1 MRADLLPIFAQYYT
15 ESESARPPGGFPS
28 MERSTEER
36 TRGNQLYQQ
45 AISDGIPSWTK
56 QQYLQQCL
64 PFYHRAFQ
72 FAKNED
78 DKASAKK
85 NLGHAYRHMAGT
97 FELTKTE
104 MGRQNHF
111 MLQAIKSFNVA
122 SAWGKLCKTEQW
134 LLGISHHIEV
144 CVTAIEATVAL
155 IRDQREK
162 LMLLREVANTVQDG
176 FMKAKWYLK
185 LGETTFNA
193 GVIAYENKE
202 FDECHRFMADCH
214 EPFEEAIKHSV
225 DDIQICEAVCDFQD
239 RVYVH
244 LCIVESVSLRTQAEN
259 LFRMHLLN
267 QESVNFDLM
276 WDVVD
281 MFKHCTLLV
290 REQDIEQEAIGLSRL
305 GKIFDLV
312 LKLPDKAKGYYKRS
326 FQLATALFPRTFNTK
341 DWYKDCS
348 QAVERYQREA
358 VLRDEYSWQEER
370 KPFLVELQS
379 ELNALAEASENGYV
393 ALLKYVYST
402 YPPKNPNHILTGD
415 GKTKKAVKMALLHY
429 HTDKLNKVEDTKW
442 YVLCEE
448 ICKLL
453 SQKYEQLKAA
463 E

>member
-1 MRADLLPIFAQYYT
+1 MQ
-15 ESESARPPGGFPS
+15 
-28 MERSTEER
+28 RSTEER

-45 AISDGIPSWTK
+45 ATRDGIPSWTK
-56 QQYLQQCL
+56 QQYLQECL
-64 PFYHRAFQ
+64 PFYHRAFH

-85 NLGHAYRHMAGT
+85 NLGHAYRQMAGT

-104 MGRQNHF
+104 IGRQNHF
-111 MLQAIKSFNVA
+111 MLQALDSFNIA

-134 LLGISHHIEV
+134 LLDISHYIEV
-144 CVTAIEATVAL
+144 CVTAIETTIVL

-162 LMLLREVANTVQDG
+162 LMLIREVANTVPDG
-176 FMKAKWYLK
+176 LTKATWYLR

-193 GVIAYENKE
+193 GVMAYENKE
-202 FDECHRFMADCH
+202 FDECHRHMADCH
-214 EPFEEAIKHSV
+214 EPFEEAIKHGK
-225 DDIQICEAVCDFQD
+225 DDVQICETAYDLQE
-239 RVYVH
+239 RVYIH

-259 LFRMHLLN
+259 LYRLHLLS

-276 WDVVD
+276 WDVAD

-290 REQDIEQEAIGLSRL
+290 REQDIEQEAIGLSHL
-305 GKIFDLV
+305 GKIFDVV
-312 LKLPDKAKGYYKRS
+312 LKLPEKAKGYYKRS

-358 VLRDEYSWQEER
+358 VQRDEYSWQEER
-370 KPFLVELQS
+370 KPFLEELES
-379 ELNALAEASENGYV
+379 ELNALAEASADGYV
-393 ALLKYVYST
+393 ALLRYVYSKH
-402 YPPKNPNHILTGD
+402 PPKNPEHTLTGD
-415 GKTKKAVKMALLHY
+415 GKTKKAMKMALLHY
-429 HTDKLNKVEDTKW
+429 HTDKLNKDEDTKW

-453 SQKYEQLKAA
+453 SQKYELLKC
-463 E
+463 EE